1 MKKILI
7 ISGCWPTYTK
17 GRQAA
22 NYTTYK
28 FVENF
33 LKKKNYNIYFQYFS
47 DTKEP
52 LSISDNKDIE
62 YLKKKGAKFLEPIF
76 IKTNKITIFFK
87 INLFIKIL
95 FNYKNIYRGYRY
107 KNEIIK
113 NIKNE
118 KFDFII
124 TVWSELA
131 SQAVCDFDA
140 IKVAYYGNVD
150 HFIQRARWKISLYLK
165 ELNIINY
172 FLKIFFLYPLLS
184 FAHIQIMKKYYWVF
198 VVAKNDCD
206 YYLTKGIKTSY
217 LPIVWYDKNNLD
229 IKKIISKRKKIFQR
243 NEILASV
250 GGLGST
256 ANKLGFIT
264 LSQLIYP
271 EIKKNLLLNKFSI
284 NIYGGGVMNKKIKN
298 LFKKTKI
305 TLKGFVDNLDNEY
318 FKNLLTII
326 PQSMSFL
333 KVSHTRV
340 LHAWSLGSPIVA
352 YKDLALSMP
361 ELKNNFNCLLSE
373 NPENFVKNII
383 LLANNKILQKKIIR
397 GGLKTLRT
405 DYDPNFILNK
415 VFRKLL

>member
-1 MKKILI
+1 
-7 ISGCWPTYTK
+7 
-17 GRQAA
+17 
-22 NYTTYK
+22 
-28 FVENF
+28 
-33 LKKKNYNIYFQYFS
+33 
-47 DTKEP
+47 
-52 LSISDNKDIE
+52 
-62 YLKKKGAKFLEPIF
+62 
-76 IKTNKITIFFK
+76 
-87 INLFIKIL
+87 
-95 FNYKNIYRGYRY
+95 
-107 KNEIIK
+107 
-113 NIKNE
+113 
-118 KFDFII
+118 
-124 TVWSELA
+124 
-131 SQAVCDFDA
+131 
-140 IKVAYYGNVD
+140 
-150 HFIQRARWKISLYLK
+150 
-165 ELNIINY
+165 
-172 FLKIFFLYPLLS
+172 
-184 FAHIQIMKKYYWVF
+184 MKKYYWVF

-229 IKKIISKRKKIFQR
+229 IKKIISKRKKILQK